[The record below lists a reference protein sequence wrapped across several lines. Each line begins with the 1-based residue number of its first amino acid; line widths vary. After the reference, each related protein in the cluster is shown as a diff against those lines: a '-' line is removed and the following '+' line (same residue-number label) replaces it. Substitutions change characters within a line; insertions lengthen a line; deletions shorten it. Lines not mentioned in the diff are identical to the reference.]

1 MRTKKISYVVI
12 LVMLFISSSNYAQKS
27 SIRKDKYSLGI
38 GYGFNSNVG
47 NDGVIISNE
56 YKYYLSN
63 RLALNPALNYFQSI
77 NLFHNFDEGYK
88 SHSGLVLS
96 FSLDYTIYNK
106 KDFNVALN
114 LGPSFEIGD
123 QSRTSLRTYIDGV
136 MTEERFENER
146 LFVPGVVGNIE
157 FSWDENE
164 KFVKSISI
172 ISNSQYGLIP
182 NSLGIVYKIGF

>member
-1 MRTKKISYVVI
+1 M
-12 LVMLFISSSNYAQKS
+12 
-27 SIRKDKYSLGI
+27 
-38 GYGFNSNVG
+38 
-47 NDGVIISNE
+47 
-56 YKYYLSN
+56 
-63 RLALNPALNYFQSI
+63 
-77 NLFHNFDEGYK
+77 
-88 SHSGLVLS
+88 S

-123 QSRTSLRTYIDGV
+123 QSRTSMRTYIDGV

-157 FSWDENE
+157 VSWDENK
-164 KFVKSISI
+164 KFAKSISI

>member
-1 MRTKKISYVVI
+1 MHNKNLNLVVI
-12 LVMLFISSSNYAQKS
+12 IVMLFITSNNYAQKS
-27 SIRKDKYSLGI
+27 SIRKDKYSVGI

-47 NDGVIISNE
+47 NDGLVFSND

-63 RLALNPALNYFQSI
+63 RLALNPALSYFQSI
-77 NLFHNFDEGYK
+77 NLFHDFEEGYQ
-88 SHSGLVLS
+88 SHSGFVFS
-96 FSLDYTIYNK
+96 FALDYTIYNK
-106 KDFNVALN
+106 NDFNIAIN
-114 LGPSFEIGD
+114 LGPSFEVGD
-123 QSRTSLRTYIDGV
+123 QSYSWLRTYTDGV
-136 MTEERFENER
+136 LTEERFENER

-157 FSWDENE
+157 LSWDENK

>member
-1 MRTKKISYVVI
+1 MNKKKLNFVVI
-12 LVMLFISSSNYAQKS
+12 LVMLFISSSSYAQKS
-27 SIRKDKYSLGI
+27 SIRKAKYSVGF

-47 NDGVIISNE
+47 NDGLIISND

-63 RLALNPALNYFQSI
+63 RLALNPALSYFQSI
-77 NLFHNFDEGYK
+77 NLFHDFEEGYK

-106 KDFNVALN
+106 KDFNISLN

-123 QSRTSLRTYIDGV
+123 QSRTWMRTYIDGV
-136 MTEERFENER
+136 LTEERFENER

-157 FSWDENE
+157 FSWDENK

>member
-1 MRTKKISYVVI
+1 MNKKKLNFVVI
-12 LVMLFISSSNYAQKS
+12 LVMLFISSSSYAQKS
-27 SIRKDKYSLGI
+27 SIRKDKYSVGF

-47 NDGVIISNE
+47 NDGLIISND

-63 RLALNPALNYFQSI
+63 RLALNPALSYFQSI
-77 NLFHNFDEGYK
+77 NLFHDFEEGYK

-106 KDFNVALN
+106 KDFNISLN

-123 QSRTSLRTYIDGV
+123 QSRTWMRTYIDGV
-136 MTEERFENER
+136 LTEERFENER

-157 FSWDENE
+157 FSWDENK

>member
-1 MRTKKISYVVI
+1 MNKKKLNFVVI
-12 LVMLFISSSNYAQKS
+12 LVMLFISSSSYAQKS
-27 SIRKDKYSLGI
+27 SIRKDKYSVGF

-47 NDGVIISNE
+47 NDGIIISND

-63 RLALNPALNYFQSI
+63 RLALNPALSYFQSI
-77 NLFHNFDEGYK
+77 NLFHDFEEGYK

-106 KDFNVALN
+106 KDFNISLN

-123 QSRTSLRTYIDGV
+123 QSRTWMRTYIDGV
-136 MTEERFENER
+136 LTEERFENER

-157 FSWDENE
+157 VSWDENK
-164 KFVKSISI
+164 KFAKSISI

>member
-1 MRTKKISYVVI
+1 MYKRKLNLLTMLVV
-12 LVMLFISSSNYAQKS
+12 LCISSNNYAQKS
-27 SIRKDKYSLGI
+27 SIRKDKYSVGI

-47 NDGVIISNE
+47 NDGLVFSND

-63 RLALNPALNYFQSI
+63 RLALNPALSYFQSI
-77 NLFHNFDEGYK
+77 NLFHDFEEGYQ

-96 FSLDYTIYNK
+96 FSLDYTIYHKN
-106 KDFNVALN
+106 DFNIALN

-123 QSRTSLRTYIDGV
+123 QSHTWMRTYYDGIL
-136 MTEERFENER
+136 TEERFENER
-146 LFVPGVVGNIE
+146 LFVPGVVGNVE
-157 FSWDENE
+157 FSWDESK

>member
-123 QSRTSLRTYIDGV
+123 QSRTSMRTYIDGV

-157 FSWDENE
+157 VSWDENK

>member
-12 LVMLFISSSNYAQKS
+12 LFLLFISSSNYAQKS
-27 SIRKDKYSLGI
+27 SIRKDKYSIGV

-47 NDGVIISNE
+47 NDGLVFSND
-56 YKYYLSN
+56 YKYYLSDK
-63 RLALNPALNYFQSI
+63 LAINPALTFFQSI
-77 NLFHNFDEGYK
+77 NLFQDLEDGYQ
-88 SHSGLVLS
+88 SHSGFVLS
-96 FSLDYTIYNK
+96 FSIDYTIYNK
-106 KDFNVALN
+106 KDFNIALN

-123 QSRTSLRTYIDGV
+123 QSHSSMRTYIDGV

-157 FSWDENE
+157 VSWDENK
-164 KFVKSISI
+164 KFAKSISI

>member
-1 MRTKKISYVVI
+1 MKTKRNCFVVI
-12 LVMLFISSSNYAQKS
+12 LVMLFITSSTYGQKS
-27 SIRKDKYSLGI
+27 SIRKDKYSVGI
-38 GYGFNSNVG
+38 GYGLNRNMG
-47 NDGVIISNE
+47 NDGVVFSND

-63 RLALNPALNYFQSI
+63 RLAINPALTFFQSI
-77 NLFHNFDEGYK
+77 NMFHDFEDGYQ

-106 KDFNVALN
+106 NDFNIALN

-123 QSRTSLRTYIDGV
+123 QSYSWLRTYTDGV
-136 MTEERFENER
+136 LTEDRIKNER
-146 LFVPGVVGNIE
+146 LFAPGVVGNIE

-164 KFVKSISI
+164 KFTKSISI
-172 ISNSQYGLIP
+172 VCNNQYGTIL